1 VKRKGNSLK
10 SPRVIGHRG
19 AAGHAPENTLESIR
33 TAARLGATWVEF
45 DVHLTSDKVPVLIH
59 DDTLDRT
66 TDSDG
71 PVDHKSLT
79 ALQSVDAGTW
89 YAKAFAGEPIPTLD
103 ATLRLLASLGLGANV
118 EIKPSPSR
126 EAETGSVVAKMLRE
140 QWPGALPA
148 PILSSFNTESLAA
161 ARDVAPQIARALL
174 VSRPGRDWANS
185 LRALD
190 CNALHC
196 GHRYLTARDAE
207 QILRA
212 GYPLRIYT
220 VNERTKAEVL
230 FRWGAESIIT
240 DYPDRIL

>member
-1 VKRKGNSLK
+1 ME

-19 AAGHAPENTLESIR
+19 AAGHAPENTLESFR

-45 DVHLTSDKVPVLIH
+45 DVHLTSDKAPVLIH

-71 PVDHKSLT
+71 PVDSKSL
-79 ALQSVDAGTW
+79 ADLYSIDAGSW
-89 YAKAFAGEPIPTLD
+89 FAKAFAGEPIPTLD

-118 EIKPSPSR
+118 EIKPSPGR
-126 EAETGSVVAKMLRE
+126 EAETGSVVARMLRE
-140 QWPGALPA
+140 QWPSVLPA

-161 ARDVAPQIARALL
+161 ARDVAPHIARALL
-174 VSRPGRDWANS
+174 VSQPGKDWANS
-185 LRALD
+185 LQALD

-196 GHRYLTARDAE
+196 GHRRLTARDAE
-207 QILRA
+207 QIRRA

-220 VNERTKAEVL
+220 VNERARAEEL
-230 FRWGAESIIT
+230 FRWGAETIIT